1 MMLHDKQYTV
11 SIVIVATVDIS
22 TIYSLSVFN
31 LQRSAASVRL
41 WREGEGRGRGHG
53 HLITLACPSADGVNP
68 PVLTTAITAAL
79 DGLAEN
85 WVSGIYLSGLSSGPK
100 IVRVTSLIPA
110 ILPQC
115 NCPSPPCKR
124 DRELFVAIT
133 KKSKK
138 KQKKTQ
144 PRYKECVVQTFPPYY
159 DFSHYYHKRFYYTD
173 CEMEEHLTMHL
184 HTCMWAR
191 ITWSGYQIL
200 VRSVLPNQH
209 FIDRLCTF
217 YTGTSHILLSQVQPY
232 SSGRSFSDICPGW
245 VFINR
250 FINLIQKKKQ
260 KKKNLHFASDYFSCT

>member
-1 MMLHDKQYTV
+1 MMHHDKQYTV

-138 KQKKTQ
+138 KTKNAATIQRVCGPDISSLLWLFT
-144 PRYKECVVQTFPPYY
+144 
-159 DFSHYYHKRFYYTD
+159 
-173 CEMEEHLTMHL
+173 
-184 HTCMWAR
+184 
-191 ITWSGYQIL
+191 
-200 VRSVLPNQH
+200 
-209 FIDRLCTF
+209 
-217 YTGTSHILLSQVQPY
+217 LLSQKVLLCRLWNGRTPY
-232 SSGRSFSDICPGW
+232 DAPSYVHVGQDHMVRLSNTG
-245 VFINR
+245 
-250 FINLIQKKKQ
+250 
-260 KKKNLHFASDYFSCT
+260 